1 MDIERAYRALLERYL
16 NGDVD
21 RRTFLGLMGRAALA
35 AGVTGSAMVPF
46 ARFALA
52 AQSIHFEGFGGVA
65 QEALSKNVM
74 KPFAAASGITVNEGS
89 FTTED
94 ELMAKVKAGHPG
106 EYNFFMAASE
116 FACLRFLRLGQG
128 MELDEGKIPRLK
140 DLMPRG
146 VDAYRKLWNGK
157 LSAVPYAL
165 SGIWVGYNSEKIDR
179 AEVEAKGTKIL
190 VDPKYKGAT
199 TGEDRWLSRI
209 WYAALQTGQDP
220 NNIQNMDAIWDNV
233 RQSRKNVV
241 KYYASGAEQM
251 ALFASREVILGDA
264 WFVRIYNLKKQ
275 GIPVEGWPPQGIY
288 VTFSSLMALK
298 DCPLDPFYQI
308 VDILLRPE
316 VLITV
321 AIELGNAPLLDP
333 TIHPMPKEVQ
343 AIPGFD
349 PTGKLEGYRTID
361 PVYWTD
367 NADAWQRQYKRV
379 MTEG

>member
-1 MDIERAYRALLERYL
+1 MDIERAYRAALEQYG
-16 NGDVD
+16 NGDIE
-21 RRTFLGLMGRAALA
+21 RRTFLGLLGRAALA
-35 AGVTGSAMVPF
+35 AGVTGTAMVPF
-46 ARFALA
+46 ARYALA

-74 KPFAAASGITVNEGS
+74 KPFSAASGVTVNEGS

-94 ELMAKVKAGHPG
+94 ELMAKVKAGSPG
-106 EYNFFMAASE
+106 EYNFFMSASE
-116 FACLRFLRLGQG
+116 FACLRFLKVGQG
-128 MELDEGKIPRLK
+128 MQLDEAKIPRLK
-140 DLMPRG
+140 DLMPKSIE
-146 VDAYRKLWNGK
+146 AYRKLWDGK
-157 LSAVPYAL
+157 LTAVPYAL
-165 SGIWVGYNSEKIDR
+165 SGIWVGYNREKVER
-179 AEVEAKGTKIL
+179 AQVEAEGTKIL
-190 VDPKYKGAT
+190 LDQKYKGQT

-220 NNIQNMDAIWDNV
+220 NNIQNMDAIWD
-233 RQSRKNVV
+233 RIRESRKMVF
-241 KYYASGAEQM
+241 KYYSSGAEQM
-251 ALFASREVILGDA
+251 QLFASGEAILGDA

-275 GIPVEGWPPQGIY
+275 GVPVEGWPRQGIY

-298 DCPLDPFYQI
+298 DCPLDSFYQI

-316 VLITV
+316 VLTAV
-321 AIELGNAPLLDP
+321 AIDLGNAPVLDP
-333 TIHPMPKEVQ
+333 TIHPMPKEVE

-361 PVYWTD
+361 PVYWTA